1 MMDKVEKK
9 RQKEQHVVE
18 EMIRLYCRKKHPKED
33 RQAGQICPVCQ
44 ELLDYARLRSE
55 KCPFMKEKTFC
66 ANCKVHCYKPEVREQ
81 IRQVMRF
88 SGPRM
93 LLYNRKN
100 LYRSGLGMPPVI
112 LLPSSENF
120 KSERRITG
128 RCRSGII

>member
-88 SGPRM
+88 SGRRM
-93 LLYNRKN
+93 MLYHPVLASLAFDMQKKRIEKN
-100 LYRSGLGMPPVI
+100 KQKGKINYD
-112 LLPSSENF
+112 
-120 KSERRITG
+120 
-128 RCRSGII
+128 

>member
-81 IRQVMRF
+81 IRQVMRHHII
-88 SGPRM
+88 P
-93 LLYNRKN
+93 LLH
-100 LYRSGLGMPPVI
+100 LPVI
-112 LLPSSENF
+112 LLSLLKFSLEGR
-120 KSERRITG
+120 SITG
-128 RCRSGII
+128 GIPKPLRYRFFRLVHSSCR

>member
-1 MMDKVEKK
+1 MDKVEKK

-55 KCPFMKEKTFC
+55 KCPFMESKTFC
-66 ANCKVHCYKPEVREQ
+66 SNCKV
-81 IRQVMRF
+81 RF

-93 LLYNRKN
+93 LIYH
-100 LYRSGLGMPPVI
+100 PVLAVWHLI
-112 LLPSSENF
+112 CSKKES
-120 KSERRITG
+120 KK
-128 RCRSGII
+128 

>member
-1 MMDKVEKK
+1 MDKVEKK
-9 RQKEQHVVE
+9 RQKEQHDRGRDDPAVLPE
-18 EMIRLYCRKKHPKED
+18 KNIRKKTGM
-33 RQAGQICPVCQ
+33 AGQICPVCQ

-93 LLYNRKN
+93 LIYH
-100 LYRSGLGMPPVI
+100 PVLAVWHLI
-112 LLPSSENF
+112 CSKKES
-120 KSERRITG
+120 KK
-128 RCRSGII
+128 